1 MRKSFLSEYGE
12 KFKCFDAGIKDD
24 DRFHSQGDVQ
34 CDALVA
40 QQETETDDPELEKKL
55 PLEHAHLW
63 KYQIVLNMSCKDGM
77 RMAMTL
83 RQWLLIDIFRESMEM
98 NGYIALVVS
107 YSIIAA
113 LLLMVSVP
121 LMPSGISSTHAM
133 TSAWIAVGMSI
144 PVNLFFVPYCLNL
157 IISANQFLG
166 DFTVHILEA
175 WKEHW
180 MNQASAFTRRKVD
193 DVGAMPIGW
202 YWNETTGKEVLPTNE
217 EYQKMSDADALT
229 EIDYWIANVRGE
241 AKQKVLGFVV
251 TIEFKRKLLASLSA
265 AFLGLVQLGGDKLLE
280 WTKDEMWRTL
290 GFNLARVNST
300 LLNQTVHRAFNHS
313 VQI

>member
-1 MRKSFLSEYGE
+1 
-12 KFKCFDAGIKDD
+12 
-24 DRFHSQGDVQ
+24 
-34 CDALVA
+34 
-40 QQETETDDPELEKKL
+40 
-55 PLEHAHLW
+55 
-63 KYQIVLNMSCKDGM
+63 MSCKDGM

-144 PVNLFFVPYCLNL
+144 LVSLFFVPYCLNL

-180 MNQASAFTRRKVD
+180 MNQESAFTRRKVD
-193 DVGAMPIGW
+193 DSGAMPIGW
-202 YWNETTGKEVLPTNE
+202 YWDEKTGKKESPVHGG
-217 EYQKMSDADALT
+217 QRMSDADALA

-280 WTKDEMWRTL
+280 WTKEEMWRTL
-290 GFNLARVNST
+290 GFNLARANST